1 MKENALFDANHK
13 PSLLAENADT
23 RETGRLRC
31 RGGALVVVAGPLMLA
46 LQKVNNKY
54 SWGNGFAYLLTV
66 GRNPSDLDGDKNL
79 DREEKTGITDTSEAL
94 QIDKVFVFADL
105 QHYYVL
111 PPKGGLVRTVV
122 QTGIARTGGTGDV
135 YLTKMTFSLGYVDSA
150 GSFTSGSTADATPNF
165 YTDKTDYQLCS
176 GQAWLNWDFDIPD
189 GRMFALRVQLYGKV
203 DSGVT
208 GKMKLCCSRDAYD
221 SFLEF

>member
-1 MKENALFDANHK
+1 MENALIDGNHNA
-13 PSLLAENADT
+13 SLLAEDADGC
-23 RETGRLRC
+23 ETARLRC
-31 RGGALVVVAGPLMLA
+31 RGRALVIVGGPLVLA
-46 LQKVNNKY
+46 LQKVNDKY
-54 SWGNGFAYLLTV
+54 SWGDGFAYLLMPIP
-66 GRNPSDLDGDKNL
+66 NPADLDGDDSL
-79 DREEKTGITDTSEAL
+79 DYEEKTGITNTTEAK

>member
-1 MKENALFDANHK
+1 MENALIDGNYNA
-13 PSLLAENADT
+13 SLLAEDADSH
-23 RETGRLRC
+23 ETARLRC
-31 RGGALVVVAGPLMLA
+31 RSRALVIVGGPLVLA
-46 LQKVNNKY
+46 LQKVNDKY
-54 SWGNGFAYLLTV
+54 SWGDSFAYLLMPI
-66 GRNPSDLDGDKNL
+66 PSPADLDGDDSL
-79 DREEKTGITDTSEAL
+79 DCEEKTGITNTGEAE
-94 QIDKVFVFADL
+94 QINKVFVFADL
-105 QHYYVL
+105 QHYFVL

-122 QTGIARTGGTGDV
+122 QTGIARTDGTGNV

-150 GSFTSGSTADATPNF
+150 GSFTSGSTADAMPNF